1 MIQDGTCLAD
11 VFTAA
16 APSPSASLVTA
27 GVLADNKTPAGTR
40 GQNSRLG
47 LFSTASAQPPFV
59 PPREMHVSVRGRCR
73 GGGGGLHISR

>member
-27 GVLADNKTPAGTR
+27 GVLADNKTR
-40 GQNSRLG
+40 
-47 LFSTASAQPPFV
+47 
-59 PPREMHVSVRGRCR
+59 REPGGR
-73 GGGGGLHISR
+73 IPD